1 MNLWVLLALFLSILV
16 VGGDFMNDFIAA
28 INWIVT
34 SCIGGLWQLITTY
47 WILAIFAFISILSFI
62 ADLVTSTREQ

>member
-1 MNLWVLLALFLSILV
+1 MA
-16 VGGDFMNDFIAA
+16 DFIFA

-34 SCIGGLWQLITTY
+34 TCIGGLWQLITTY
-47 WILAIFAFISILSFI
+47 WILAIFVFISILALI

>member
-1 MNLWVLLALFLSILV
+1 MA
-16 VGGDFMNDFIAA
+16 DFIAA

-34 SCIGGLWQLITTY
+34 TCIGGLWQLITTY
-47 WILAIFAFISILSFI
+47 WILAIFVFISILALI

>member
-1 MNLWVLLALFLSILV
+1 MS
-16 VGGDFMNDFIAA
+16 DFITA

-34 SCIGGLWQLITTY
+34 SCIGGLWHLITSY
-47 WILAIFAFISILSFI
+47 WILAIFAFISILALI